1 MFTNI
6 FDPKVMERRKLESEK
21 QEENIKKIA
30 DAVTGK
36 KLIKVNLNTIGPTYD
51 VSGLGKK
58 EASVKVL
65 RLIHEIK
72 NQYKITL
79 KMKSLEVPH
88 CELVN
93 ITEPEGWKITDV
105 EFIVE

>member
-1 MFTNI
+1 MFTNM

-36 KLIKVNLNTIGPTYD
+36 KLIKVNLNTIGPAYD
-51 VSGLGKK
+51 ARGLSKK

-79 KMKSLEVPH
+79 KMKSLEVPY

-93 ITEPEGWKITDV
+93 ITEPEGWEITDV

>member
-1 MFTNI
+1 MFTNV

-51 VSGLGKK
+51 VRGLSKK

-93 ITEPEGWKITDV
+93 IMEPEGWEITDV

>member
-1 MFTNI
+1 MFTNM

-36 KLIKVNLNTIGPTYD
+36 KLIKVNLNTIGSAYD
-51 VSGLGKK
+51 VRGLGKK

-93 ITEPEGWKITDV
+93 ITEPEGWEITDV